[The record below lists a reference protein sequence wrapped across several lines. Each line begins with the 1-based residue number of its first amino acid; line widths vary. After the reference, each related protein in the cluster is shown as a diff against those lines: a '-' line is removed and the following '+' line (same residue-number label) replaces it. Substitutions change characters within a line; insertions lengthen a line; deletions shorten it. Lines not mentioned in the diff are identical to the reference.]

1 MLDNLLAKIFGTKH
15 ARDVKAMRPLI
26 AAINEL
32 EPRMMELSDEE
43 LAAQTVLFRQQL
55 AGGAT
60 LDDLLVPA
68 FATVREAGRRVLNMR
83 HFDVQL
89 IGGIVLHRGKIAEM
103 KTGEGKTLVA
113 TLPVYLNALA
123 GKGVHVVTVNDYLA
137 QRDSEWMGRLYKF
150 LGLTVGVIVHDLDD
164 QQRKAAYGCDITYGT
179 NNEFGF
185 DYLRDNMRFRIAD
198 CVQRE
203 HFFAIVDEVDSIL
216 IDEART
222 PLIIS
227 GPSEESTDKY
237 YKINRIIPFLTR
249 GEVIEGKEPGQKW
262 TTGDYTVEEKH
273 KAVALT
279 EEGVLKIEK
288 LLGLSNMFDAV
299 NMETNHHVQTALKA
313 HVIFQRDR
321 DYVVKDDEVIIVDE
335 HTGRLMPGR
344 RWSDGLHQSV
354 EAKEGVKIQR
364 ENQTLA
370 TITFQNYFRMY
381 KKLAGMTGTADTEA
395 AEFEKIYK
403 LEVTQIPTN
412 KPLLRHEFDDVV
424 YRTEEEKFRNAAK
437 EIQGLHEKGQPV
449 LVGTVSVEKSEKL
462 SLILKKMGVRHEVL
476 NAKNHEREASIVA
489 QAGRKGAVVVST
501 NMAGRGTD
509 ILLGGNPDF
518 LTRERL
524 RKENKDPDQV
534 PKAEWDGVYTMVK
547 AQIDKE
553 HDEVVALGGLQI
565 VGTERHE
572 SRRIDNQLRGRAGR
586 QGDPGSARFYLS
598 LQDDLMRIFGGQKMQ
613 TLMLRLGMEEDVPIE
628 SKMISKRIAAAQKA
642 VEAQN
647 FAARKHILEYDDVM
661 NKQRQAVYGMRR
673 ALLEG
678 ADQKERIDDII
689 TGVLGSFIDRRVP
702 EKGHSSEWDLAGL
715 ETDVLTQFGVKIRV
729 DDLKN
734 LDRSE
739 VEDTVKDLLVKK
751 YAEKEG
757 MIGANLLRETERMIM
772 LNVID
777 NQWKDHL
784 LSMDHLKEGINLRSY
799 GQKDPLIEYKKE
811 SFVLFSDMMDR
822 IEDETIRYL
831 FFLQRVED
839 PEANV
844 PYPEVW
850 AEEEEG
856 DDGGEPAA
864 VGVSASDDRQAAQAA
879 AQKAAQ
885 NSVLDFTRSIER
897 KKEKELAALQ
907 FIGGESA
914 SVPKQPVIAAK
925 KVGPNDPCPCGTGKK
940 YKKCCNKP

>member
-1 MLDNLLAKIFGTKH
+1 MVFEDFLAKVFGTKH
-15 ARDVKAMRPLI
+15 ERDVKKMQPLV
-26 AAINEL
+26 AAIGDL
-32 EPRMMELSDEE
+32 EPRMLELSDAE
-43 LAAQTVLFRQQL
+43 LGAQTVSFREQL
-55 AGGAT
+55 AQGAT
-60 LDDLLVPA
+60 LDDILVPA
-68 FATVREAGRRVLNMR
+68 FAAVREAGRRVLNMR

-89 IGGIVLHRGKIAEM
+89 IGGIVLHRGRIAEM

-137 QRDSEWMGRLYKF
+137 TRDSEWMGRLYKF
-150 LGLTVGVIVHDLDD
+150 LGMTVGVIVHDLDD
-164 QQRKAAYGCDITYGT
+164 NERKAAYGCDITYGT

-185 DYLRDNMRFRIAD
+185 DYLRDNMKFRIDD

-203 HFFAIVDEVDSIL
+203 HVYAIVDEVDSIL

-237 YKINRIIPFLTR
+237 YKVNRIIPFLTR

-262 TTGDYTVEEKH
+262 TTGDYTVDEKH
-273 KAVALT
+273 KAVGLT
-279 EEGVLKIEK
+279 EEGVLKVEK
-288 LLGLSNMFDAV
+288 LLGLSNMYDAI

-313 HVIFQRDR
+313 HVLFQRDR

-335 HTGRLMPGR
+335 FTGRLMPGR

-412 KPLLRHEFDDVV
+412 RPLLRHEFHDIV

-437 EIQGLHEKGQPV
+437 EIKALNEKGQPV

-462 SLILKKMGVRHEVL
+462 SGILRRMGVRHEVL

-489 QAGRKGAVVVST
+489 QAGRKRAVTVST

-509 ILLGGNPDF
+509 ILLGGNADF

-534 PKAEWDGVYTMVK
+534 SKTEWDVVYNGVK
-547 AQIDKE
+547 EQIDKE
-553 HDEVVALGGLQI
+553 HDEVVALGGLHI

-598 LQDDLMRIFGGQKMQ
+598 LQDDLMRIFGGERMQK
-613 TLMLRLGMEEDVPIE
+613 LMLRLGMEEDVPIE
-628 SKMISKRIAAAQKA
+628 SKMITKRIAAAQKA

-678 ADQKERIDDII
+678 ADQKERIDGMIAGI
-689 TGVLGSFIDRRVP
+689 LGTAIDRRLP
-702 EKGHSSEWDLAGL
+702 EGTHATQWDLQGL
-715 ETDVLTQFGVKIRV
+715 ESDVLTQFGVKIKAEE
-729 DDLKN
+729 LKN
-734 LDRSE
+734 LDREE
-739 VEDTVKDLLVKK
+739 VEETIKEQLTKK
-751 YAEKEG
+751 YAEKEA
-757 MIGANLLRETERMIM
+757 MITAPLLRETERMIM

-811 SFVLFSDMMDR
+811 SFILFQDMMDR

-831 FFLQRVED
+831 YFLQRVEE
-839 PEANV
+839 PQSNV

-850 AEEEEG
+850 ADEPE

-864 VGVSASDDRQAAQAA
+864 VGVAAMADERQIA

-885 NSVLDFTRSIER
+885 NSVLDFTRNIER

-907 FIGGESA
+907 MVGGEA
-914 SVPKQPVIAAK
+914 TKAKQPVIAAK
-925 KVGPNDPCPCGTGKK
+925 KVGPNEPCPCGSGKK